1 MKALLRLHIC
11 TGSSGPCLLAYAI
24 NSLCDL
30 VPLTFSQQRMLRLTC
45 APVQSRL
52 SYRCSLMMQ
61 RLNAEI
67 GLAISSGV
75 TYTLL

>member
-1 MKALLRLHIC
+1 MFLKSKNIIFKIRRSKV
-11 TGSSGPCLLAYAI
+11 TDYAA
-24 NSLCDL
+24 
-30 VPLTFSQQRMLRLTC
+30 LTFSQQRMLRLTC
-45 APVQSRL
+45 ASVQSRL